1 MTSFVVGRFR
11 SSEVRFR
18 VITAVVA
25 VIVAALTWVLVTSP
39 TVKSAAGTVPPHG
52 SVLASSTGGPT
63 ISAMSPE
70 LARIAGSDPR
80 RLVEAIIQLR
90 RGVNAIEGRALVRS
104 LGGRPEL
111 ELHIINGFSARL
123 TAGAARQL
131 AESRLVRAVSLNA
144 VIRESTIV
152 NLDPKNLA
160 TVFNQSVRATSLWN
174 RSTGKGV
181 GVAVIDTGI
190 TGSGS
195 DFRTSQT
202 ASASRVIASAVVDP
216 NATTAGDAYG
226 HGTVVG
232 GLIAGNGGNR
242 DAGDPERGKYAGSA
256 PDASLISIKIGD
268 DSGQATTLDAIYGLQ
283 FAVDHRDDYNI
294 GVINM
299 SFRSTSAE
307 SYQTDPLDAAAEQA
321 WFDGIVVVAAAGNL
335 GTTSDAVSYAPGN
348 DPYVITVGAVD
359 DQGTKS
365 PADDVETGWSSRGE
379 TQDGVAKPD
388 VLAPGNHIVSTLAP
402 DSAFTT
408 LCPSCIV
415 GGSYFQ
421 ASGTSLAAPIVSGV
435 VADLRAAHPNWTP
448 DMVKGA
454 IVNTALPVSADG
466 SELNAYWA
474 NWAFG
479 GQLDSNRGLTPND
492 LVNPNAGT
500 IDPTLASWSAASWSA
515 ATSPQLASWSLASWS
530 CSDCSSD
537 GGGSGSVNP
546 TLASWSI
553 GWATM
558 WG

>member
-1 MTSFVVGRFR
+1 MTSFVVGRLR
-11 SSEVRFR
+11 PSEVRFR
-18 VITAVVA
+18 VITTVVA
-25 VIVAALTWVLVTSP
+25 VIVAALTWVLVTGP
-39 TVKSAAGTVPPHG
+39 PVKSASGAVPPLG
-52 SVLASSTGGPT
+52 SVPASSTSGPT

-70 LARIAGSDPR
+70 LARIAGSHPR

-90 RGVNAIEGRALVRS
+90 DGVNAIQGRALVRS
-104 LGGRPEL
+104 LGGRPGL
-111 ELHIINGFSARL
+111 ELRIINGLSARL
-123 TAGAARQL
+123 AAGAARRL

-190 TGSGS
+190 TGSGP

-202 ASASRVIASAVVDP
+202 ASTSRVIGSAVVDP
-216 NATTAGDAYG
+216 NAITAGDTYG

-299 SFRSTSAE
+299 SFRATSAE
-307 SYQTDPLDAAAEQA
+307 SYRTDPLDAAAEQA

-335 GTTSDAVSYAPGN
+335 GTASGAVSYAPGN

-359 DQGTKS
+359 DQGTRS
-365 PADDVETGWSSRGE
+365 PVDDVETSWSSRGD

-454 IVNTALPVSADG
+454 IVNTALPVSGDG

-474 NWAFG
+474 YWAFG
-479 GQLDSNRGLTPND
+479 DQLDSNRGLTPND
-492 LVNPNAGT
+492 LINPNAGT

-515 ATSPQLASWSLASWS
+515 ATSPLLASWSLASWS
-530 CSDCSSD
+530 CGDCSSD
-537 GGGSGSVNP
+537 GSGSVNP